1 MYIHCHLQVILV
13 TFFIT
18 YSASFS
24 HVTHKI
30 GALFSQPNYY
40 SDKSFYYAIKRENMY
55 NPEISFEDIYS
66 EGSNDMLY
74 VREGVCKLLEEGV
87 VAIFGPSTVEGTSIA
102 QSICENYEVP
112 HIQVNWKA
120 ISRRYSQF
128 YLNLYPDTDLL
139 AKALGTVVKYM
150 HWTKYVI
157 IIEDENALIRLK
169 DVLEVPNVN
178 DNPVTVRKI
187 EPNSDVRYLFK
198 QFMKSGI
205 TKIILDCETD
215 NILNYLQQAK
225 SVGLLRDIL
234 HGVFL
239 TSLDAHTLDFSA
251 FNTTANITTV
261 RIIDTESA
269 ALKNAITDW
278 NFDHES
284 ERSFELVTSD
294 TVRTEAALVHDATLL
309 LLKSVRE
316 LTVTGKITA
325 TSIKCDDSIVWE
337 DGLRLVSYM
346 KKRGLTDAL
355 TGPLTFNEYGQRT
368 NFSVDVVE
376 IIGNNKI
383 KTAIWHSEDPKVL
396 KFVQSPEDQEKNIF
410 SHFQDK
416 TLIVSSRIGKP
427 YLLNRTDE
435 LGNVVLEGFC
445 YDLMWAIANY
455 LNFSIK
461 FELTEDNKYGN
472 YDPATKSWNG
482 IIGDILEH
490 KAHLGICD
498 LTITTGRRQAV
509 DFSLPFMNLGISI
522 LYKKNPQEES
532 KIFAFMEPFS
542 LEVWLYTATFYLCVT
557 IILFLVL
564 RLSPEEWENPHLC
577 DENPEELENIWEMK
591 NCMWLTMGFIMA
603 QGCDLLPKGISTR
616 MALSMWG
623 FFSLIVTSS
632 YTANLAA
639 FLTKQQQGPN
649 IEDVESLAKSKVK
662 YGVVDGGSTQVFF
675 RTSNFSLYKRMWT
688 QMQQFKPSVFE
699 KDNADGV
706 KRVLNSKEGMY
717 AFFMEN
723 TGIEYEV
730 ERNCSLR
737 AVGDTLDNKGYGIA
751 MPLGAPYRYLI
762 NRAILKLQEDGVLDK
777 LKKKWWKEKYGGG
790 ACDDE
795 PPEDDAG
802 SQKLGL
808 KNVGGVFLVL
818 GLGMVMGII
827 ISIAEFLWNI
837 RTISVEEHITFQ
849 EAFKAE
855 AKFAAN
861 IWIDKKST
869 KPNSS
874 ESTSSS
880 TSAGCE
886 SDTHSMSKK
895 ILNGTASLIDLDKA
909 DSDSK

>member
-187 EPNSDVRYLFK
+187 EPNSDVRY
-198 QFMKSGI
+198 
-205 TKIILDCETD
+205 
-215 NILNYLQQAK
+215 
-225 SVGLLRDIL
+225 
-234 HGVFL
+234 
-239 TSLDAHTLDFSA
+239 
-251 FNTTANITTV
+251 
-261 RIIDTESA
+261 
-269 ALKNAITDW
+269 
-278 NFDHES
+278 
-284 ERSFELVTSD
+284 
-294 TVRTEAALVHDATLL
+294 TEAALVHDATLL